1 MQRAVITRIHGN
13 REIGNAIVAGIAA
26 AIKPVESVAEPHVA
40 EPQKPKKIVL
50 PPLHP
55 ERNYAKLIS
64 TIRRRFPIRNHRL
77 IYHKIWGIIG
87 LLWLFAHNQI

>member
-1 MQRAVITRIHGN
+1 MQRAVVTRIHGN
-13 REIGNAIVAGIAA
+13 REIGNAIAAGIAA
-26 AIKPVESVAEPHVA
+26 AIKPIESVAEPRVA
-40 EPQKPKKIVL
+40 EPKKPMKIVI

-55 ERNYAKLIS
+55 EKDYIKLTS

-87 LLWLFAHNQI
+87 LLWLLAHDQI